1 MRDLDWSAGEKKTAR
16 AAFDAAFVRE
26 CSAIKRE
33 AESML
38 QRTPDA
44 AGVWSVHDYLSE
56 KRREVDRK
64 YDYRYSV
71 LISVFGRLLSEGWV
85 TEAELAKLKPEKI
98 ELIRSNAAMW
108 SDVDA

>member
-1 MRDLDWSAGEKKTAR
+1 MRDLDWSASEKKAAR

-26 CSAIKRE
+26 CNAIKHE
-33 AESML
+33 AEAMF

-44 AGVWSVHDYLSE
+44 AEVWRVHDYLSE
-56 KRREVDRK
+56 KRREVDQK

-85 TEAELAKLKPEKI
+85 TEAELAKLKPEKL
-98 ELIRSNAAMW
+98 ELIRRNAAMW

>member
-1 MRDLDWSAGEKKTAR
+1 MQYLDWSAGEKKATR
-16 AAFDAAFVRE
+16 AAFDVAFARE
-26 CSAIKRE
+26 CGAIKRE

-38 QRTPDA
+38 QRMSDA
-44 AGVWSVHDYLSE
+44 AGVWRVHDYLSE

-85 TEAELAKLKPEKI
+85 TEAELAKLKPEKL
-98 ELIRSNAAMW
+98 ELIRRNAAMW
-108 SDVDA
+108 SDPGA

>member
-1 MRDLDWSAGEKKTAR
+1 MRDLDWSAGEKKAAR

-33 AESML
+33 AESMF
-38 QRTPDA
+38 QRTPEA
-44 AGVWSVHDYLSE
+44 AEIWRVHDYLSE

-71 LISVFGRLLSEGWV
+71 LISVFGRLLFEGWV
-85 TEAELAKLKPEKI
+85 TEAELAKLQPEKL
-98 ELIRSNAAMW
+98 ELIKRNAAMW

>member
-1 MRDLDWSAGEKKTAR
+1 MRDLDWSAGEKKAVR

-26 CSAIKRE
+26 CNAIRRE
-33 AESML
+33 AESMF

-44 AGVWSVHDYLSE
+44 AGVWRVHDYLSE

-85 TEAELAKLKPEKI
+85 TEADLAKLKLEKL
-98 ELIRSNAAMW
+98 ELIRRNAAMW
-108 SDVDA
+108 SDPGA